1 MTQYEYYTTILR
13 YTLEGISA
21 IGLTMFV
28 VGLAVTVVTLFPFWK
43 K

>member
-1 MTQYEYYTTILR
+1 MNQYEYYTTILR
-13 YTLEGISA
+13 YTLETISA

-28 VGLAVTVVTLFPFWK
+28 AGLAVTIATLYPFWK